1 MVAKTLVEVK
11 GLTKKY
17 DKEHGIFDVSFSLN
31 SGEVVAFI
39 GPSGSGKTT
48 TLKCLVNIIKPDE
61 GIIKLF
67 DRDLKKYYK
76 DIMQFTSYLPSDDF
90 KYDNLNVIDFLLY
103 ANSFYETNYESE
115 INRLLELF
123 KLNPNQKIKT
133 LSLGEKKKLLIILA
147 FFHDSKIYILDEP
160 CESLD
165 PLMQDIFFNL
175 VKEKKNE
182 GATIIFTSHQLNNLS
197 IICDRVLFINKGT
210 ITHNLKIDDLKQ
222 FYKKVTFKANKSFQ
236 DRLLNLEGVK
246 NLEIFEDR
254 AKFLYAGDIN
264 ILLKRLVSFD
274 LEDLIIENPS
284 IDELFLHYY
293 NE

>member
-1 MVAKTLVEVK
+1 MTKTLVEVK
-11 GLTKKY
+11 SLTKKY

-31 SGEVVAFI
+31 SGEAVAFI

-48 TLKCLVNIIKPDE
+48 TLKCLVNILKPDE
-61 GIIKLF
+61 GSVKLF
-67 DRDLKKYYK
+67 GRDFKKYYN
-76 DIMQFTSYLPSDDF
+76 DIMQFTSYLPSEDF
-90 KYDNLNVIDFLLY
+90 KYDNMNVIEFLLY
-103 ANSFYETNYESE
+103 ANSFYETNYETE

-123 KLNPNQKIKT
+123 KLNSKQKIKT

-175 VKEKKNE
+175 VKEKKAE
-182 GATIIFTSHQLNNLS
+182 GATILFTSHQLNNLS
-197 IICDRVLFINKGT
+197 IICDRVIFINKGK
-210 ITHNLKIDDLKQ
+210 ITHNMKINDLKQ
-222 FYKKVTFKANKSFQ
+222 FYKKITFKANKDFQ
-236 DRLLNLEGVK
+236 DKLKNLEGVK
-246 NLEIFEDR
+246 NLEIIEDR
-254 AKFLYAGDIN
+254 ANFLYAGDIN
-264 ILLKRLVSFD
+264 ILLKRLASFD
-274 LEDLIIENPS
+274 LKDLIIENPS